1 MSEDLPEEGPVRIR
15 TLDTLPVELNA
26 GLPEDGAL
34 PALAVLQAQG
44 LGAIPALGLDG
55 RRAELILRGYTPGD
69 RAAIE
74 VRMSEPG
81 ISRFA
86 IKVYAGDPAPEAELY
101 AALAAAGLASGDGV
115 RVPRLLA
122 WDAALKLVVLE
133 WLEGRPLNDLV
144 KEGPPERAGEL
155 GARWLRCAATL
166 PVRLGPS
173 HGPDRV
179 LSESGRFID
188 MLEEGDHALG
198 RAGQAVIESL
208 AEHLPRESPPHLVHG
223 TLYTRHLIDMQGH
236 GGGEVGP
243 GVIDWQRS
251 GQGPLELDAG
261 TFLAT
266 LSRTGLL
273 RNRRVSDVDRAE
285 KAFRAETAG
294 LLDERAVAWYQAAA
308 LVRLAGRMLRR
319 RPPAKAV
326 PLLESAARLAAA
338 AR

>member
-1 MSEDLPEEGPVRIR
+1 MSEESPEERSGRIR
-15 TLDTLPVELNA
+15 TLDTVPVELNA
-26 GLPEDGAL
+26 GLPDDGAL
-34 PALAVLQAQG
+34 PALAVLQAEG

-55 RRAELILRGYTPGD
+55 RPAELILRGYTPGD

-74 VRMSEPG
+74 VRLSDPG
-81 ISRFA
+81 VSRFA

-101 AALAAAGLASGDGV
+101 MALAGAGLASGNGV

-133 WLEGRPLNDLV
+133 WLEGLPLNDVV

-155 GARWLRCAATL
+155 GARWLRCAASL
-166 PVRLGPS
+166 PVRLGPP
-173 HGPDRV
+173 HGPARV
-179 LSESGRFID
+179 ISESGRFID
-188 MLEEGDHALG
+188 MLEDGDPALG
-198 RAGQAVIESL
+198 SAGRTVIESL
-208 AEHLPRESPPHLVHG
+208 SEHLPRESAPHLVHG
-223 TLYTRHLIDMQGH
+223 TLYTRHLIDMEGH
-236 GGGEVGP
+236 GVGGL

-285 KAFRAETAG
+285 KAFRAETSA
-294 LLDERAVAWYQAAA
+294 LLDERAVAWYEAAA
-308 LVRLAGRMLRR
+308 LLRLAGRMLRR

-326 PLLESAARLAAA
+326 PLLEQAARLAAA